1 MAFYRI
7 ADFLVEINSDEVL
20 LIKERFKTDNCS
32 AAAPDISVT
41 ITDDDFKVF
50 GSNMLQMYSREYI
63 ERIAACN
70 RVGLE
75 LPKHG
80 AVLLHGSAVYTG
92 GRAVVFIA
100 DSGVGKTTHTR
111 LWQEYLGDELTIIN
125 GDKPI
130 VRMRGGEPIIY
141 SSPWTGKE
149 GDESDTVA
157 CLTDVCVLT
166 RSERNYT
173 VPIEPT
179 VCIDEFMRQLLHP
192 TDPITALATLDTADK
207 ILSSVNC
214 WRIGCNISLEAA
226 ETAYKAIFAKKQ

>member
-100 DSGVGKTTHTR
+100 DSGVGKNNAYAAVAGVPRRRVDYNKRGQADSSYARRRADNIQLAVDRQGGGRERHSRASDRCMCTHPQR
-111 LWQEYLGDELTIIN
+111 AQLY
-125 GDKPI
+125 
-130 VRMRGGEPIIY
+130 R
-141 SSPWTGKE
+141 
-149 GDESDTVA
+149 
-157 CLTDVCVLT
+157 TD
-166 RSERNYT
+166 
-173 VPIEPT
+173 
-179 VCIDEFMRQLLHP
+179 
-192 TDPITALATLDTADK
+192 
-207 ILSSVNC
+207 
-214 WRIGCNISLEAA
+214 
-226 ETAYKAIFAKKQ
+226 

>member
-157 CLTDVCVLT
+157 SDRCMCTHPQRAQLYHTD
-166 RSERNYT
+166 
-173 VPIEPT
+173 
-179 VCIDEFMRQLLHP
+179 
-192 TDPITALATLDTADK
+192 
-207 ILSSVNC
+207 
-214 WRIGCNISLEAA
+214 
-226 ETAYKAIFAKKQ
+226 

>member
-1 MAFYRI
+1 
-7 ADFLVEINSDEVL
+7 
-20 LIKERFKTDNCS
+20 
-32 AAAPDISVT
+32 
-41 ITDDDFKVF
+41 
-50 GSNMLQMYSREYI
+50 MLQMYSREYI

-149 GDESDTVA
+149 GYESDTVA
-157 CLTDVCVLT
+157 RLTDVCVLT